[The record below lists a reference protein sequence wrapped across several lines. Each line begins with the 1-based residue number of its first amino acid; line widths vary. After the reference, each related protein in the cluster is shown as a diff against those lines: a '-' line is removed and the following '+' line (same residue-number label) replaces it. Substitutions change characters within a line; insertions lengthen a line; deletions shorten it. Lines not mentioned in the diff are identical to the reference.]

1 MTLQRLCVTACVLM
15 GSAWLAG
22 CASAPDY
29 VKPDVNVPASWRGEG
44 PWRAAQPADAQAK
57 GPWWERFGDPDL
69 NALAQQALAGNQTLA
84 GAQARL
90 VQARATLGINAA
102 STMPQVG
109 MGVRAQRLEISANRP
124 LTNYAAPNWQ
134 TLQNDYSP
142 TLAVSY
148 EIDLAGRV
156 KSLVEG
162 ATASAQQA
170 RADFENTRL
179 ILVADLATS
188 YFSLRALDTELD
200 VLTRSIGLQR
210 SSLDLANHRHDLGV
224 ASGLDVAQ
232 QQALLD
238 TTLTQVDI
246 LKRQRAVFEH
256 AIATLVGTP
265 APQFELPVKVTPMTP
280 PAIPVGIPSDV
291 LERRPDVA
299 AAERAMAAANA
310 QIGVAS
316 AAFYP
321 SLIFG
326 AGGGFQSRDFGA
338 VFNGPS
344 SLWSLGVT
352 ATQTLFD
359 GGRIQSNVDFTRAG
373 YELAVANYR
382 RVVLTAMQEVEDG
395 ISSVSA
401 IDRAYTQ
408 AQKATDSNR
417 RVLQIA
423 QDRYQGGIANSQD
436 VIIAQQSQL
445 NSERLAAQLLGQ
457 RLLTSVFLIK
467 ALGGDWQASS
477 VAVSASTPAH

>member
-1 MTLQRLCVTACVLM
+1 M
-15 GSAWLAG
+15 
-22 CASAPDY
+22 
-29 VKPDVNVPASWRGEG
+29 
-44 PWRAAQPADAQAK
+44 
-57 GPWWERFGDPDL
+57 
-69 NALAQQALAGNQTLA
+69 
-84 GAQARL
+84 
-90 VQARATLGINAA
+90 
-102 STMPQVG
+102 
-109 MGVRAQRLEISANRP
+109 
-124 LTNYAAPNWQ
+124 
-134 TLQNDYSP
+134 
-142 TLAVSY
+142 
-148 EIDLAGRV
+148 
-156 KSLVEG
+156 
-162 ATASAQQA
+162 
-170 RADFENTRL
+170 
-179 ILVADLATS
+179 ADLAVN

-246 LKRQRAVFEH
+246 LKRQRAVLEH

-265 APQFELPVKVTPMTP
+265 APQFALPVKATPMTP

-291 LERRPDVA
+291 LQRRPDVA

-310 QIGVAS
+310 QIGVAT

-326 AGGGFQSRDFGA
+326 ANGGFDSRDFGA

-401 IDRAYTQ
+401 IDRAFNQ
-408 AQKATDSNR
+408 AQKAIESNR

-467 ALGGDWQASS
+467 ALGGDWQMASASS
-477 VAVSASTPAH
+477 AP

>member
-1 MTLQRLCVTACVLM
+1 MTLLRLCTRACLLL
-15 GSAWLAG
+15 GSVWLAS
-22 CASAPDY
+22 CATAPDY
-29 VKPDVNVPASWRGEG
+29 VKPEVVLPAAWRGEG
-44 PWRAAQPADAQAK
+44 PWRAAEPADTQPK
-57 GPWWERFGDPDL
+57 GSWWERFGDAEL
-69 NALAQQALAGNQTLA
+69 NALALQALAGNQTLA
-84 GAQARL
+84 GAQGRL
-90 VQARATLGINAA
+90 MQARATLGVNAA
-102 STMPQVG
+102 STMPQVA
-109 MGVRAQRLEISANRP
+109 MGLRTQRLEISANRP

-134 TLQNDYSP
+134 TIQNDYTPS
-142 TLAVSY
+142 LGVSY

-162 ATASAQQA
+162 ASASAEQA

-179 ILVADLATS
+179 ILVADVATN
-188 YFSLRALDTELD
+188 YFTLRALDAELD
-200 VLTRSIGLQR
+200 VLTRSMGLQR

-238 TTLTQVDI
+238 TTLTQVDL
-246 LKRQRAVFEH
+246 LKRQRSVLEH
-256 AIATLVGTP
+256 AIATLVGIP
-265 APQFELPVKVTPMTP
+265 APQFVLPVKATPMTP
-280 PAIPVGIPSDV
+280 PAIPVGIPSEV
-291 LERRPDVA
+291 LQRRPDVA

-310 QIGVAS
+310 QIGIAT

-326 AGGGFQSRDFGA
+326 ANGGFDSRDFVS

-344 SLWSLGVT
+344 IFWSLGVS

-359 GGRIQSNVDFTRAG
+359 GGRIQANVDFTRAG
-373 YELAVANYR
+373 YQVALANYR

-395 ISSVSA
+395 MTSVSA
-401 IDRAYTQ
+401 IDRAFNQ
-408 AQKATDSNR
+408 AQKAIDSNR

-467 ALGGDWQASS
+467 ALGGDWQAGHAAPSRP
-477 VAVSASTPAH
+477 TPTH

>member
-1 MTLQRLCVTACVLM
+1 MISRRSYAALWVLLSSVGLVGC
-15 GSAWLAG
+15 GSA
-22 CASAPDY
+22 PTY
-29 VKPDVNVPASWRGEG
+29 VKPETVVPANWSGEG
-44 PWRAAQPADAQAK
+44 PWRAAQPADTQAK

-69 NALAQQALAGNQTLA
+69 NALAQQAMTGNQTLA
-84 GAQARL
+84 AAYARL
-90 VQARATLGINAA
+90 TQARATLGVNAA
-102 STMPQVG
+102 STMPQVA

-142 TLAVSY
+142 TMAVSY

-162 ATASAQQA
+162 ATASAQQV
-170 RADFENTRL
+170 RADLENTRL
-179 ILVADLATS
+179 VLVADLAVN
-188 YFSLRALDTELD
+188 YFTLRALDSELD
-200 VLTRSIGLQR
+200 VLTRSIGLQK
-210 SSLDLANHRHDLGV
+210 SSLALANHRHDLGV

-246 LKRQRAVFEH
+246 LKRQRAVLEH

-265 APQFELPVKVTPMTP
+265 APQFVLPVKATPMTP

-291 LERRPDVA
+291 LQRRPDVA
-299 AAERAMAAANA
+299 SAERAVAAANA
-310 QIGVAS
+310 QIGVAA

-321 SLIFG
+321 SLTFG
-326 AGGGFQSRDFGA
+326 ANGGFQSRDFGA

-373 YELAVANYR
+373 YEVAVANYR

-401 IDRAYTQ
+401 IDRAFSQ
-408 AQKATDSNR
+408 AQKAIESNR

-436 VIIAQQSQL
+436 VIIAQQAQL

-467 ALGGDWQASS
+467 ALGGDWQASN
-477 VAVSASTPAH
+477 

>member
-1 MTLQRLCVTACVLM
+1 VYCFDLC
-15 GSAWLAG
+15 
-22 CASAPDY
+22 
-29 VKPDVNVPASWRGEG
+29 
-44 PWRAAQPADAQAK
+44 
-57 GPWWERFGDPDL
+57 
-69 NALAQQALAGNQTLA
+69 QQ
-84 GAQARL
+84 
-90 VQARATLGINAA
+90 
-102 STMPQVG
+102 
-109 MGVRAQRLEISANRP
+109 
-124 LTNYAAPNWQ
+124 
-134 TLQNDYSP
+134 
-142 TLAVSY
+142 
-148 EIDLAGRV
+148 
-156 KSLVEG
+156 KSLTVCFFLGE
-162 ATASAQQA
+162 
-170 RADFENTRL
+170 RE
-179 ILVADLATS
+179 LAMK
-188 YFSLRALDTELD
+188 F
-200 VLTRSIGLQR
+200 VLPSIR
-210 SSLDLANHRHDLGV
+210 V
-224 ASGLDVAQ
+224 
-232 QQALLD
+232 
-238 TTLTQVDI
+238 
-246 LKRQRAVFEH
+246 
-256 AIATLVGTP
+256 
-265 APQFELPVKVTPMTP
+265 
-280 PAIPVGIPSDV
+280 IPGMS
-291 LERRPDVA
+291 
-299 AAERAMAAANA
+299 
-310 QIGVAS
+310 GVAS

>member
-1 MTLQRLCVTACVLM
+1 MISRRSYAALWVLLGSVGLVGC
-15 GSAWLAG
+15 GSA
-22 CASAPDY
+22 PTY
-29 VKPDVNVPASWRGEG
+29 VKPETVVPAKWSGEG
-44 PWRAAQPADAQAK
+44 PWRAAQPADTQAK

-69 NALAQQALAGNQTLA
+69 NALAQQAMTGNQTLA
-84 GAQARL
+84 AAYARL
-90 VQARATLGINAA
+90 TQARATLGVNAA
-102 STMPQVG
+102 STMPQVA

-142 TLAVSY
+142 TMAVSY

-162 ATASAQQA
+162 ASASAQQV
-170 RADFENTRL
+170 RADLENTRL
-179 ILVADLATS
+179 VLVADLAVN
-188 YFSLRALDTELD
+188 YFTLRALDSELD
-200 VLTRSIGLQR
+200 VLTRSIGLQK
-210 SSLDLANHRHDLGV
+210 SSLALANHRHDLGV

-246 LKRQRAVFEH
+246 LKRQRAVLEH

-265 APQFELPVKVTPMTP
+265 APQFVLPVKATPMTP
-280 PAIPVGIPSDV
+280 PAIPVGIPSEV
-291 LERRPDVA
+291 LQRRPDVA
-299 AAERAMAAANA
+299 SAERAVAAANA
-310 QIGVAS
+310 QIGVAT

-321 SLIFG
+321 SLTFG
-326 AGGGFQSRDFGA
+326 ASGGFQSRDFGA

-344 SLWSLGVT
+344 SLWSLGVN

-373 YELAVANYR
+373 YEVAVANYR

-401 IDRAYTQ
+401 IDRAFSQ
-408 AQKATDSNR
+408 AQKAIESNR

-467 ALGGDWQASS
+467 ALGGDWQA
-477 VAVSASTPAH
+477 PD

>member
-1 MTLQRLCVTACVLM
+1 M
-15 GSAWLAG
+15 
-22 CASAPDY
+22 
-29 VKPDVNVPASWRGEG
+29 PASWSGEG
-44 PWRAAQPADAQAK
+44 PWRAAQPADTQAK
-57 GPWWERFGDPDL
+57 GSWWERFGDAEL
-69 NALAQQALAGNQTLA
+69 NALAQQAMTGNQTLA
-84 GAQARL
+84 GAYARL
-90 VQARATLGINAA
+90 TQARATLGINAA
-102 STMPQVG
+102 STMPQASL
-109 MGVRAQRLEISANRP
+109 GVRAQRLEISANRP

-156 KSLVEG
+156 KSLVDG

-170 RADFENTRL
+170 RADLENTRL
-179 ILVADLATS
+179 ILVADLAVN

-246 LKRQRAVFEH
+246 LKRQRALLEH

-265 APQFELPVKVTPMTP
+265 APQFALPAKATPMTP

-291 LERRPDVA
+291 LQRRPDVA

-310 QIGVAS
+310 QIGVAT

-326 AGGGFQSRDFGA
+326 ANGGFDSRDFGA

-401 IDRAYTQ
+401 IDRAFNQ
-408 AQKATDSNR
+408 AQKAIESNR

-467 ALGGDWQASS
+467 ALGGDWQMASASS
-477 VAVSASTPAH
+477 AP